1 MALKIASGTTT
12 STAANTK
19 SANLVSGTY
28 EFAPNDGELTVYARA
43 SATGINLTLTVN
55 GTQLINDLPVE
66 FFGATGALT
75 KADHEVASFAIP
87 QGARVEFYLRNT
99 TGGALTT
106 DYSVELEEYED

>member
-1 MALKIASGTTT
+1 MQEETIRMALKIASGTTT

-28 EFAPNDGELTVYARA
+28 EFAPNDGTLAVYARG
-43 SATGINLTLTVN
+43 SA
-55 GTQLINDLPVE
+55 
-66 FFGATGALT
+66 
-75 KADHEVASFAIP
+75 KADHEVASFDIP

-106 DYSVELEEYED
+106 DYSVELEEFDD